1 MKVIVAGFAKT
12 GTKSMH
18 IALTE
23 LGYEVYDFVENF
35 WYLGKDWNKILTEGG
50 SVDDFKRMYKDVDAT
65 IDTPVYFF
73 WKEIHEAF
81 PDAKIVFTAR
91 EEDSWFPSYRKQT
104 EEMEK
109 NTIFRLIFVYSPL
122 GRKLGA
128 LIGKMKKLCRVF
140 RDLLCVT
147 IVEEVVLAT
156 SISNPSTFYWR
167 LPVNEMVMRRLYRQD
182 YADVIQNA
190 PKDKLLVYNVK
201 EGWEPLCKFLDK
213 PVPDKQFL
221 HANIGGKLF
230 DELMQK
236 HPVMQRMVKE
246 AFVIISLLAGLGVF
260 GVYKFYRFWPYLS
273 FNNLYK
279 LLNFG
284 QV

>member
-12 GTKSMH
+12 GTKSLH
-18 IALTE
+18 IAVRE

-50 SVDDFKRMYKDVDAT
+50 SVDDSKRMYKDVDAT
-65 IDTPVYFF
+65 IDDPVFLF

-81 PDAKIVFTAR
+81 PDAKIVFTTR
-91 EEDSWFPSYRKQT
+91 EEDSWFPSYRKQM
-104 EEMEK
+104 EEMEQ
-109 NTIFRLIFVYSPL
+109 NTMLRLIFLYSPL
-122 GRKLGA
+122 GQKFGT
-128 LIGKMKKLCRVF
+128 LIGKMN
-140 RDLLCVT
+140 
-147 IVEEVVLAT
+147 EVVLAT
-156 SISNPSTFYWR
+156 PRSYPSTFYWKI
-167 LPVNEMVMRRLYRQD
+167 PVNEMVMRRLYRQH

-190 PKDKLLVYNVK
+190 PKDKLLVYNLK
-201 EGWEPLCKFLDK
+201 EGWEPLCKFLNK
-213 PVPDKQFL
+213 PVPDKQFP

-230 DELMQK
+230 EELMQK

-246 AFVIISLLAGLGVF
+246 LFVTLSLLVGLGAF
-260 GVYKFYRFWPYLS
+260 GLYKFYRFWPYLS